1 MSKDV
6 VLHLNEKTYN
16 LFKDMAKREKR
27 PLAEFIE
34 LAALRYVEDQLL
46 EDAFETGDDIDFDDM
61 DQDF

>member
-1 MSKDV
+1 MSRDV

-46 EDAFETGDDIDFDDM
+46 EDALETGDDIDFDEM